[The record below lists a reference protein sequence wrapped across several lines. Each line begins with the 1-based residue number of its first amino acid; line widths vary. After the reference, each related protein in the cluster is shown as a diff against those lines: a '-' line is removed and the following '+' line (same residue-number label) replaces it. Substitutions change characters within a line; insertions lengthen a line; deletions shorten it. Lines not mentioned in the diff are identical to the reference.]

1 MKGGGERLG
10 LFAFGAFRGV
20 DPAGGGAQLS
30 SHL

>member
-10 LFAFGAFRGV
+10 LFAFGAFNGIAT
-20 DPAGGGAQLS
+20 AGGGAQLS